1 MFKFALKNMAI
12 KKAKIILI
20 IISIVIS
27 ACVGILA
34 YNISEQVD
42 SGFKSTA
49 AYYDMIIG
57 PSGSSTQLAMNTMFF
72 TEKPLG
78 TISYEYVE
86 NLKKDPRVNKVVPFT
101 MGDSYNG
108 AKIVGTTPDFLEGK
122 EVKKGV
128 LYEEKFECVIGS
140 AVAEKYGLDIGST
153 LVTSHGLAEGGHA
166 HEGNPLTVVGILS
179 KTKTAYDNV
188 IFTPCETVWAT
199 HDHGEEGEETHEDE
213 DAHDEDT
220 ANEDENTESGHT
232 EDEHHEDTDEHGNTS
247 EDTNHEEGEENHEDH
262 GEVCAILVKSKSFNA
277 YSQLSA
283 EYGENSKL
291 LVINPS
297 EVLREV
303 LENVDMS
310 TQIVYILCLI
320 ILIMNIFII
329 SVITLLNMYD
339 SKKEIALMR
348 LIGIGMNKINLV
360 YIIQNSII
368 GFISTILAFVFSRIC
383 LMLMGGYVASM
394 GIVLDVAKI
403 YPLEIAI
410 MAVVFVISVLPTV
423 ICTLNMSK
431 KDGINE

>member
-1 MFKFALKNMAI
+1 MFKFAFKNMAI
-12 KKAKIILI
+12 KKAKIALVV
-20 IISIVIS
+20 ISIVIS
-27 ACVGILA
+27 ACVGLLA
-34 YNISEQVD
+34 YNVAQQVD
-42 SGFKSTA
+42 SGFKTTA
-49 AYYDMIIG
+49 GYYDMIIG

-86 NLKKDPRVNKVVPFT
+86 KLQKDMRVNKVVPFT
-101 MGDSYNG
+101 MGDSYNA

-122 EVKKGV
+122 A
-128 LYEEKFECVIGS
+128 LYEGEMFSEKFQCVVGA
-140 AVAEKYGLDIGST
+140 AVAEKYSLSIGSE
-153 LVTSHGLAEGGHA
+153 LITSHGLTGEGHA
-166 HEGNPLTVVGILS
+166 HESTPLKVVGILK

-188 IFTPCETVWAT
+188 IFTPLETVWAT
-199 HDHGEEGEETHEDE
+199 HNHDEEEHEEETHKEETHEF
-213 DAHDEDT
+213 
-220 ANEDENTESGHT
+220 
-232 EDEHHEDTDEHGNTS
+232 HG
-247 EDTNHEEGEENHEDH
+247 D
-262 GEVCAILVKSKSFNA
+262 VCAILVKSKSFNA

-310 TQIVYILCLI
+310 TTIVYILCII

-360 YIIQNSII
+360 YIIQNGII
-368 GFISTILAFVFSRIC
+368 GLISTILSFALSRLC
-383 LMLMGGYVASM
+383 LVLMGGYVASM
-394 GIVLDVAKI
+394 GIVLDTAKI
-403 YPLEIAI
+403 YPVELMI

-423 ICTLNMSK
+423 ICTVNMSK
-431 KDGINE
+431 KDGISQ

>member
-1 MFKFALKNMAI
+1 MFKFAFKNMAI
-12 KKAKIILI
+12 KKAKIALVV
-20 IISIVIS
+20 ISIVIS
-27 ACVGILA
+27 ACVGLLA
-34 YNISEQVD
+34 YNVAQQVD
-42 SGFKSTA
+42 SGFKTTA
-49 AYYDMIIG
+49 GYYDMIIG

-86 NLKKDPRVNKVVPFT
+86 KLQKDMRVNKVVPFT
-101 MGDSYNG
+101 MGDSYNA

-122 EVKKGV
+122 A
-128 LYEEKFECVIGS
+128 LYEGEMFSEEFQCVVGA
-140 AVAEKYGLDIGST
+140 AVAEKYSLSIGSE
-153 LVTSHGLAEGGHA
+153 LITSHGLTGEGHA
-166 HEGNPLTVVGILS
+166 HESTPLKVVGILK

-188 IFTPCETVWAT
+188 IFTPLETVWAT
-199 HDHGEEGEETHEDE
+199 HNHDEEEHEEEAHEEETHEY
-213 DAHDEDT
+213 
-220 ANEDENTESGHT
+220 
-232 EDEHHEDTDEHGNTS
+232 HG
-247 EDTNHEEGEENHEDH
+247 D
-262 GEVCAILVKSKSFNA
+262 VCAILVKSKSFNA

-310 TQIVYILCLI
+310 TTIVYILCII

-360 YIIQNSII
+360 YIIQNGII
-368 GFISTILAFVFSRIC
+368 GLISTILSFALSRLC
-383 LMLMGGYVASM
+383 LVLMGGYVASM
-394 GIVLDVAKI
+394 GIVLDTAKI
-403 YPLEIAI
+403 YPVELMI

-423 ICTLNMSK
+423 ICTVNMSK
-431 KDGINE
+431 KDGISQ

>member
-1 MFKFALKNMAI
+1 MFKFAFKNMAI
-12 KKAKIILI
+12 KKAKIVLI
-20 IISIVIS
+20 VISIVIS

-42 SGFKSTA
+42 SGFKTTA

-72 TEKPLG
+72 TDKPLG

-86 NLKKDPRVNKVVPFT
+86 QLQKDTRVNKVVPFT

-108 AKIVGTTPDFLEGK
+108 AKIVGTTADFLEGK
-122 EVKKGV
+122 EIDEGV
-128 LYEEKFECVIGS
+128 MYTEKFQCVIGS
-140 AVAEKYGLDIGST
+140 AVAEKYGLSLGST
-153 LVTSHGLAEGGHA
+153 LVTLHGLTEGGHA
-166 HEGNPLTVVGILS
+166 HEGNPLTVVGILA

-188 IFTPCETVWAT
+188 IFTPCETVWAI
-199 HDHGEEGEETHEDE
+199 HDHSEEESEETE
-213 DAHDEDT
+213 
-220 ANEDENTESGHT
+220 HT
-232 EDEHHEDTDEHGNTS
+232 EAHEEEESQEHTHTS
-247 EDTNHEEGEENHEDH
+247 ENVHSYEESADTHEEH

-291 LVINPS
+291 LVINPA

-310 TQIVYILCLI
+310 TQIVYILCII

-348 LIGIGMNKINLV
+348 LIGIGMNKINFV
-360 YIIQNSII
+360 YIIQNGII
-368 GFISTILAFVFSRIC
+368 GFISTILAFICSRLC
-383 LMLMGGYVASM
+383 LILMGGYVASM
-394 GIVLDVAKI
+394 GIVLDTAKI
-403 YPLEIAI
+403 YTLEIAI

-423 ICTLNMSK
+423 VCTLNMSK

>member
-1 MFKFALKNMAI
+1 MFKFAFKNMAI
-12 KKAKIILI
+12 KKAKIVLI
-20 IISIVIS
+20 VISIVIS

-42 SGFKSTA
+42 SGFKTTA

-72 TEKPLG
+72 TDKPLG

-86 NLKKDPRVNKVVPFT
+86 QLQKDTRVNKVVPFT

-108 AKIVGTTPDFLEGK
+108 AKIVGTTADFLEGK
-122 EVKKGV
+122 EIGEGEM
-128 LYEEKFECVIGS
+128 YSEKFQCVIGS
-140 AVAEKYGLDIGST
+140 AVAEKYGLSLGST
-153 LVTSHGLAEGGHA
+153 LVTSHGLTEGGHA
-166 HEGNPLTVVGILS
+166 HEGNPLTVVGILAA
-179 KTKTAYDNV
+179 TKTAYDNV

-199 HDHGEEGEETHEDE
+199 HDHSEEEHEEAQHSETHEE
-213 DAHDEDT
+213 EEAQE
-220 ANEDENTESGHT
+220 HT
-232 EDEHHEDTDEHGNTS
+232 HTS
-247 EDTNHEEGEENHEDH
+247 EDTHSHQESADTHEEH

-277 YSQLSA
+277 YSQISA

-310 TQIVYILCLI
+310 TQIVYILCII

-348 LIGIGMNKINLV
+348 LIGIGMKKINFV
-360 YIIQNSII
+360 YIIQNGII
-368 GFISTILAFVFSRIC
+368 GFISTILAFICSRLC

-394 GIVLDVAKI
+394 GIVLDTAKI

-423 ICTLNMSK
+423 VCTVNMSK

>member
-1 MFKFALKNMAI
+1 MFKFAFKNMAI
-12 KKAKIILI
+12 KKAKIVLI
-20 IISIVIS
+20 VISIVIS

-42 SGFKSTA
+42 SGFKTTA

-72 TEKPLG
+72 TDKPLG

-86 NLKKDPRVNKVVPFT
+86 QLQKDTRVNKVVPFT

-108 AKIVGTTPDFLEGK
+108 AKIVGTTADFLEGK
-122 EVKKGV
+122 ELREGEM
-128 LYEEKFECVIGS
+128 YSDKFQCVIGS
-140 AVAEKYGLDIGST
+140 AVAEKYGLSLGST
-153 LVTSHGLAEGGHA
+153 LVTSHGLTEGGHA
-166 HEGNPLTVVGILS
+166 HEGNPLTVVGILAA
-179 KTKTAYDNV
+179 TKTAYDNV

-199 HDHGEEGEETHEDE
+199 HDHSEEEHEEAQHSETHEE
-213 DAHDEDT
+213 EEAQE
-220 ANEDENTESGHT
+220 HT
-232 EDEHHEDTDEHGNTS
+232 HTS
-247 EDTNHEEGEENHEDH
+247 EDTHSHQESPDTHEEH

-277 YSQLSA
+277 YSQISA

-310 TQIVYILCLI
+310 TQIVYILCII

-348 LIGIGMNKINLV
+348 LIGIGMKKINFV
-360 YIIQNSII
+360 YIIQNGII
-368 GFISTILAFVFSRIC
+368 GFISTILAFICSRLC

-394 GIVLDVAKI
+394 GIVLDTAKI

-423 ICTLNMSK
+423 VCTVNMSK

>member
-1 MFKFALKNMAI
+1 MFKFAFKNMAI
-12 KKAKIILI
+12 KKAKIVLI
-20 IISIVIS
+20 VISIVIS

-42 SGFKSTA
+42 SGFKTTA

-72 TEKPLG
+72 TDKPLG

-86 NLKKDPRVNKVVPFT
+86 QLQKDTRVNKVVPFT

-108 AKIVGTTPDFLEGK
+108 AKIVGTTADFLDGK
-122 EVKKGV
+122 ELCEGEM
-128 LYEEKFECVIGS
+128 YSGKFQCVIGS
-140 AVAEKYGLDIGST
+140 AVAEKYGLSLGST
-153 LVTSHGLAEGGHA
+153 LVTSHGLTEGGHA
-166 HEGNPLTVVGILS
+166 HEGNPLTVVGILAA
-179 KTKTAYDNV
+179 TKTAYDNV

-199 HDHGEEGEETHEDE
+199 HDHSEEEHEEAQHSETHEE
-213 DAHDEDT
+213 E
-220 ANEDENTESGHT
+220 EPQEHT
-232 EDEHHEDTDEHGNTS
+232 RTS
-247 EDTNHEEGEENHEDH
+247 EDSHSHQESPDTHEEH

-277 YSQLSA
+277 YSQISA

-310 TQIVYILCLI
+310 TQIVYILCII

-348 LIGIGMNKINLV
+348 LIGIGMKKINFV
-360 YIIQNSII
+360 YIIQNGII
-368 GFISTILAFVFSRIC
+368 GFISTILAFICSRLC

-394 GIVLDVAKI
+394 GIVLDTAKI

-423 ICTLNMSK
+423 VCTVNMSK

>member
-1 MFKFALKNMAI
+1 MFKFAFKNMAI
-12 KKAKIILI
+12 KKAKIVLI
-20 IISIVIS
+20 VISIVIS

-42 SGFKSTA
+42 SGFKTTA

-72 TEKPLG
+72 TDKPLG

-86 NLKKDPRVNKVVPFT
+86 QLQKDTRVNKVVPFT

-108 AKIVGTTPDFLEGK
+108 AKIVGTTSDFLEGK
-122 EVKKGV
+122 EIDEGEM
-128 LYEEKFECVIGS
+128 YTEKFQCVIGS
-140 AVAEKYGLDIGST
+140 AVAEKYGLTLGSA
-153 LVTSHGLAEGGHA
+153 LVTSHGLTEGGHA
-166 HEGNPLTVVGILS
+166 HEGNPLTVVGILAT
-179 KTKTAYDNV
+179 TKTAYDNV

-199 HDHGEEGEETHEDE
+199 HDHSEDE
-213 DAHDEDT
+213 SEEAE
-220 ANEDENTESGHT
+220 HT
-232 EDEHHEDTDEHGNTS
+232 EAHEEEEPQEHTHTS
-247 EDTNHEEGEENHEDH
+247 EDSHEHQESADTHEEH

-277 YSQLSA
+277 YSQISA

-310 TQIVYILCLI
+310 TQIVYVLCII

-348 LIGIGMNKINLV
+348 LIGIGMNKINFV
-360 YIIQNSII
+360 YIIQNGII
-368 GFISTILAFVFSRIC
+368 GFISTILAFICSRLC
-383 LMLMGGYVASM
+383 LMLIGGYVASM
-394 GIVLDVAKI
+394 GIVLDTAKI

-423 ICTLNMSK
+423 VCTLNMSK

>member
-1 MFKFALKNMAI
+1 MFKFAFKNMAI
-12 KKAKIILI
+12 KKAKIVLI
-20 IISIVIS
+20 VISIVIS

-42 SGFKSTA
+42 SGFKTTA

-72 TEKPLG
+72 TDKPLG

-86 NLKKDPRVNKVVPFT
+86 QLQKDTRVNKVVPFT

-108 AKIVGTTPDFLEGK
+108 AKIVGTTVDFLEGK
-122 EVKKGV
+122 EIDEGEM
-128 LYEEKFECVIGS
+128 YSDKFQCVIGS
-140 AVAEKYGLDIGST
+140 AVAEKYGLSLGST
-153 LVTSHGLAEGGHA
+153 LVTSHGLTEGGHA
-166 HEGNPLTVVGILS
+166 HEGNPLTVVGILAA
-179 KTKTAYDNV
+179 TKTAYDNV

-199 HDHGEEGEETHEDE
+199 HDHSEEEHKEAQHSETHEEEEPQEHTHTSE
-213 DAHDEDT
+213 DAHSHQESPDT
-220 ANEDENTESGHT
+220 
-232 EDEHHEDTDEHGNTS
+232 
-247 EDTNHEEGEENHEDH
+247 HEEH

-277 YSQLSA
+277 YSQISA

-310 TQIVYILCLI
+310 TQIVYILCII

-348 LIGIGMNKINLV
+348 LIGIGMKKINFV
-360 YIIQNSII
+360 YIIQNGII
-368 GFISTILAFVFSRIC
+368 GFISTILAFICSRLC

-394 GIVLDVAKI
+394 GIVLDTAKI

-423 ICTLNMSK
+423 VCTVNMSK

>member
-1 MFKFALKNMAI
+1 MFKFAFKNMAI
-12 KKAKIILI
+12 KKAKIVLI
-20 IISIVIS
+20 VISIVIS

-42 SGFKSTA
+42 SGFKTTA

-72 TEKPLG
+72 TDKPLG

-86 NLKKDPRVNKVVPFT
+86 QLQKDTRVNKVVPFT

-108 AKIVGTTPDFLEGK
+108 AKIVGTTADFLEGK
-122 EVKKGV
+122 EIGEGEM
-128 LYEEKFECVIGS
+128 YSEKFQCVIGS
-140 AVAEKYGLDIGST
+140 AVAEKYGLSLGST
-153 LVTSHGLAEGGHA
+153 LVTSHGLTEGGHA
-166 HEGNPLTVVGILS
+166 HEGNPLTVVGILAT
-179 KTKTAYDNV
+179 TKTAYDNV
-188 IFTPCETVWAT
+188 IFTPCDTVWAT
-199 HDHGEEGEETHEDE
+199 HDHSEEESEEAEHIETHEE
-213 DAHDEDT
+213 EEAQE
-220 ANEDENTESGHT
+220 HT
-232 EDEHHEDTDEHGNTS
+232 HTS
-247 EDTNHEEGEENHEDH
+247 EDTHSHQESADTHEEH

-277 YSQLSA
+277 YSQISA

-310 TQIVYILCLI
+310 TQIVYILCII

-348 LIGIGMNKINLV
+348 LIGIGMKKINFV
-360 YIIQNSII
+360 YIIQNGII
-368 GFISTILAFVFSRIC
+368 GFISTILAFICSRLC

-394 GIVLDVAKI
+394 GIVLDTAKI

-423 ICTLNMSK
+423 VCTVNMSK